1 MKLEMTGS
9 IFSPKCTQ
17 ALLNLQR
24 KNKNCVFSESKL
36 VPPVLQILGSAPE
49 MGRLVLVHY
58 MISSTI

>member
-36 VPPVLQILGSAPE
+36 VPPIPYYKFLDPIPKWV
-49 MGRLVLVHY
+49 V
-58 MISSTI
+58 